1 MSAMFPLPTWIA
13 GITQPNVPVNDAMLR
28 TEVLHRGAT
37 SITATPPA
45 SPADGQVHIVGA
57 SPTGVWSTFAANDV
71 VLWRSGTWYR
81 FAPFLGWL
89 KQVGSE
95 VRRFDGTAW
104 VVVNVGGGGAI
115 PIQDEGTEVVSAP
128 TAINFVGSGVSVTNA
143 GGVAVVNVPGP
154 GTLQGAPW
162 RGFVRPRPNSTI
174 LDLCGLPSPD
184 QFGTSGQQNLTTASV
199 ARSLPHRSASAAAA
213 TNAIAGFQM
222 QGSGLPF
229 FRGPSARIG
238 GFDLEMIT
246 SPGTGATISSHRY
259 FMGLIGSASSPT
271 DQNPSSLLNIIG
283 IGYDSADSNLQLMH
297 NDGTGTATKVN
308 LGASFPK
315 PSLADERVYRI
326 KLVAV
331 PGQTSI
337 SWSVTDLASGAQA
350 VGSASTDIPS
360 VTQGLTY
367 LAYMS
372 AGGTST
378 GIRLDFNGLDVL
390 IPA

>member
-1 MSAMFPLPTWIA
+1 MFPFDVW
-13 GITQPNVPVNDAMLR
+13 QPGTVQPSTPVNDSFLR
-28 TEVLHRGAT
+28 TEILSRGAT
-37 SITATPPA
+37 SILSTPPA
-45 SPADGQVHIVGA
+45 SPVDGQVHIVGP
-57 SPTGVWSTFAANDV
+57 SPTGAWSTFAQNDV

-81 FAPFLGWL
+81 RAPFLGWL
-89 KQVGSE
+89 KQVGSD
-95 VRRFDGTAW
+95 VRRFDGLAW
-104 VVVNVGGGGAI
+104 VVISGGGGGAV
-115 PIQDEGTEVVSAP
+115 PVQEEGATVVASP

-162 RGFVRPRPNSTI
+162 RGFVRPRPNSII
-174 LDLCGLPSPD
+174 LDLSGLPSPD
-184 QFGTSGQQNLTTASV
+184 QFGASGQQHLTSASV

-229 FRGPSARIG
+229 FLGPSARIG

-259 FMGLIGSASSPT
+259 FMGLIGSTSSPT

-315 PSLADERVYRI
+315 PSLVDQCVYRI